1 MAWNEPGGSK
11 DNDPWGNKRKD
22 EQGPPDLDEVVR
34 KMQDKLGSIFGGKKK
49 SGNNDG
55 GGSGPGLGKGGAA
68 GMGLTLAVAVGAWL
82 VYDMAHIIQPA
93 EQGVVLRFGKYVDTL
108 QPGLSFRL
116 PRPIEQVV
124 LVDVAQNR
132 DVLIGYRSAGGG
144 GRTSSKSSAVVS
156 ESLML
161 TRDENIVDVSFAIQY
176 NIKSSSDYLFKV
188 RDPDLTLREAAE
200 SAIRE
205 VVGKSDMDFVLKEGR
220 SDIVGGVQKR
230 IQEVIDNY
238 QTGLMVISVNM
249 QDAQPPEQVQYAF
262 DDAVKAREDQQRLI
276 NESQA
281 YSNDI
286 LPRARGAAAR
296 QIEEASGYKEQ
307 VVAQAEGEAARFESI
322 LAEYQRAPE
331 VTRQRLYI
339 ETMEE
344 VLSKSTKVM
353 IDVEGGNNLMYLPL
367 DRLMQ
372 QGQTANQGQSLVSPS
387 LSSGLGSQANS
398 AARSAQQFI
407 KRERDSLRSREQR

>member
-34 KMQDKLGSIFGGKKK
+34 KMQDKLSSMFGGKNNRNNNGGD
-49 SGNNDG
+49 SG
-55 GGSGPGLGKGGAA
+55 GPGLGKGGAV
-68 GMGLTLAVAVGAWL
+68 GMGMAVAVAVGGWL
-82 VYDMAHIIQPA
+82 IYDMAHIIQPA
-93 EQGVVLRFGKYVDTL
+93 EEGVVLRFGEHVETL
-108 QPGLSFRL
+108 TPGLSFRF

-132 DVLIGYRSAGGG
+132 DVLIGYRVKDSG
-144 GRTSSKSSAVVS
+144 GRTSSKSSSVAN

-205 VVGKSDMDFVLKEGR
+205 VVGKSDMDFILKEGR

-230 IQEVIDNY
+230 IQEVIDIY
-238 QTGLMVISVNM
+238 ETGLMVISVNM

-286 LPRARGAAAR
+286 LPKARGAAAR

-307 VVAQAEGEAARFESI
+307 VVAQAEGEAARFASI
-322 LAEYQRAPE
+322 LTEYQRAPE

-339 ETMEE
+339 ETMEA
-344 VLSKSTKVM
+344 VLSNTTKVM

-372 QGQTANQGQSLVSPS
+372 QGQTATQQGSPN
-387 LSSGLGSQANS
+387 LESQASS
-398 AARSAQQFI
+398 AARSAQQFMP
-407 KRERDSLRSREQR
+407 RERDSLRSREGR

>member
-11 DNDPWGNKRKD
+11 DDDPWGNKRKD
-22 EQGPPDLDEVVR
+22 EQRPPDLDEVVR
-34 KMQDKLGSIFGGKKK
+34 KMQDKLGSMFGGKK
-49 SGNNDG
+49 SGSNG
-55 GGSGPGLGKGGAA
+55 GGGKGPGLGKGGAA
-68 GMGLTLAVAVGAWL
+68 GMGLTLAIAVGAWL

-124 LVDVAQNR
+124 RVDVAQNR
-132 DVLIGYRSAGGG
+132 DVLIGYRVGGG
-144 GRTSSKSSAVVS
+144 GRTSSKSSSVAS

-220 SDIVGGVQKR
+220 SDIVNGVQGR

-249 QDAQPPEQVQYAF
+249 QDAQPPEQVQHAF

-286 LPRARGAAAR
+286 LPRARGASAR

-307 VVAQAEGEAARFESI
+307 VVARAEGEAARFESI
-322 LAEYQRAPE
+322 LAEYKRAPE

-344 VLSKSTKVM
+344 VLSKSSKVM

-367 DRLMQ
+367 DRMMQ
-372 QGQTANQGQSLVSPS
+372 QGQAPSQGQSFSPN
-387 LSSGLGSQANS
+387 LSNLESQAGS

-407 KRERDSLRSREQR
+407 QRERDSLRSREQR

>member
-34 KMQDKLGSIFGGKKK
+34 KMQDKLGSMFGGKK
-49 SGNNDG
+49 SGNSG
-55 GGSGPGLGKGGAA
+55 GKGSGLGKGGAA
-68 GMGLTLAVAVGAWL
+68 GMGIIAAVALGIWL
-82 VYDMAHIIQPA
+82 VIDMAHIIQPA

-124 LVDVAQNR
+124 RVDVAQNR
-132 DVLIGYRSAGGG
+132 DVLIGYRVGGGG
-144 GRTSSKSSAVVS
+144 GRASSKSSSVAS

-220 SDIVGGVQKR
+220 SDIVSGVQSR
-230 IQEVIDNY
+230 IQEVIDIY

-249 QDAQPPEQVQYAF
+249 QDAQPPQQVQHAF

-286 LPRARGAAAR
+286 LPRARGASAR

-322 LAEYQRAPE
+322 LAEYKRAPE

-339 ETMEE
+339 EAMEE
-344 VLSKSTKVM
+344 VLSKSSKVM

-367 DRLMQ
+367 DRMM
-372 QGQTANQGQSLVSPS
+372 QGQAPASSQGQIFNPN
-387 LSSGLGSQANS
+387 LSNLESQAGAT

-407 KRERDSLRSREQR
+407 QRERDSLRSREQR

>member
-11 DNDPWGNKRKD
+11 DDDPWGKKRKD

-34 KMQDKLGSIFGGKKK
+34 KMQDKLGAMFGGKK
-49 SGNNDG
+49 SGRRNNN
-55 GGSGPGLGKGGAA
+55 GGSDGPSGKGGAA
-68 GMGLTLAVAVGAWL
+68 GMGLALVVAVAGWL

-93 EQGVVLRFGKYVDTL
+93 EQGVVMRFGKYVDTL

-116 PRPIEQVV
+116 PRPIEYVV
-124 LVDVAQNR
+124 RVDVAQNR
-132 DVLIGYRSAGGG
+132 DVLIGYRAGG
-144 GRTSSKSSAVVS
+144 GRTSTKSATVPS
-156 ESLML
+156 EALML
-161 TRDENIVDVSFAIQY
+161 TRDENIVDVRFAIQY

-188 RDPDLTLREAAE
+188 RDPDITLRDAAE

-220 SDIVGGVQKR
+220 SDIVSGVQTR
-230 IQEVIDNY
+230 IQNILDNY
-238 QTGLMVISVNM
+238 KSGLMVISVNM
-249 QDAQPPEQVQYAF
+249 QDAQPPEQVQSAF

-307 VVAQAEGEAARFESI
+307 VVAQAEGEAARFMSI
-322 LAEYQRAPE
+322 LTEYKRAPK
-331 VTRQRLYI
+331 VTRQRIYI

-344 VLSKSTKVM
+344 VLSKTSKVL

-367 DRLMQ
+367 DRMMQ
-372 QGQTANQGQSLVSPS
+372 EQAPAQGQSFSPN
-387 LSSGLGSQANS
+387 LSNLEGQAGAA
-398 AARSAQQFI
+398 AARAAQQLI
-407 KRERDSLRSREQR
+407 QRERQSLRSREQR

>member
-34 KMQDKLGSIFGGKKK
+34 KMQDKLNGMFGGKK
-49 SGNNDG
+49 SGNNG
-55 GGSGPGLGKGGAA
+55 GGGNGPSLGKGGAA
-68 GMGLTLAVAVGAWL
+68 GMGLTLAIAVGVWL

-93 EQGVVLRFGKYVDTL
+93 EQGVVMRFGKYVDTL

-116 PRPIEQVV
+116 PRPVEQVV
-124 LVDVAQNR
+124 RVDVAQNR
-132 DVLIGYRSAGGG
+132 DVLIGYRAAASAGA
-144 GRTSSKSSAVVS
+144 GRTSSKSSSVAS

-205 VVGKSDMDFVLKEGR
+205 VVGKSDMDFILKEGR
-220 SDIVGGVQKR
+220 SDIVSGVQAR

-249 QDAQPPEQVQYAF
+249 QDAQPPQQVQHAF

-286 LPRARGAAAR
+286 LPRARGASAR
-296 QIEEASGYKEQ
+296 QIEEASGYKEE

-322 LAEYQRAPE
+322 LAEYKRAPK

-344 VLSKSTKVM
+344 VLSKSSKVM
-353 IDVEGGNNLMYLPL
+353 IDVEGGNNMMFLPL

-372 QGQTANQGQSLVSPS
+372 GQAPSQGQSFSPN
-387 LSSGLGSQANS
+387 LSNLESQAGSS

-407 KRERDSLRSREQR
+407 QRERDSLRSRESR

>member
-34 KMQDKLGSIFGGKKK
+34 KMQDKLGSMFGGKK
-49 SGNNDG
+49 SGNNG
-55 GGSGPGLGKGGAA
+55 GGGKGPGLGKGGAA
-68 GMGLTLAVAVGAWL
+68 GMGLTLAIAVGAWL

-116 PRPIEQVV
+116 PRPFEQVV
-124 LVDVAQNR
+124 RVDVAQNR
-132 DVLIGYRSAGGG
+132 DVLIGYRSTGSG
-144 GRTSSKSSAVVS
+144 GRSSSKSAKVAG

-205 VVGKSDMDFVLKEGR
+205 VVGKSDMDFILKEGR
-220 SDIVGGVQKR
+220 SDIVSGVQSR
-230 IQEVIDNY
+230 IQEIIDNY

-249 QDAQPPEQVQYAF
+249 QDAQPPEQVQHAF

-286 LPRARGAAAR
+286 LPRARGASAR

-322 LAEYQRAPE
+322 LAEYKRAPE

-344 VLSKSTKVM
+344 VLSKSSKVM

-367 DRLMQ
+367 DRMMQ
-372 QGQTANQGQSLVSPS
+372 QQAPAQTQSFSPN
-387 LSSGLGSQANS
+387 LSNLESQVGS

-407 KRERDSLRSREQR
+407 QRERDSLRSREQR

>member
-34 KMQDKLGSIFGGKKK
+34 KMQDKLGAMFGGKK
-49 SGNNDG
+49 SGNNG
-55 GGSGPGLGKGGAA
+55 GGGNGPSLGKGGAA
-68 GMGLTLAVAVGAWL
+68 GMGLTLAIAVGAWL

-93 EQGVVLRFGKYVDTL
+93 EQGVVMRFGKYVDTL

-116 PRPIEQVV
+116 PRPVEQVV
-124 LVDVAQNR
+124 RVDVAQNR
-132 DVLIGYRSAGGG
+132 DVLIGYRAAGGG
-144 GRTSSKSSAVVS
+144 GRTSSKSSSVAS

-161 TRDENIVDVSFAIQY
+161 TRDENIVEVSFAIQY

-205 VVGKSDMDFVLKEGR
+205 VVGKSDMDFILKEGR
-220 SDIVGGVQKR
+220 SDIVNGVQSR
-230 IQEVIDNY
+230 IQEIIDIY

-249 QDAQPPEQVQYAF
+249 QDAQPPEQVQHAF

-286 LPRARGAAAR
+286 LPRARGASAR

-322 LAEYQRAPE
+322 LTEYKRAPK

-344 VLSKSTKVM
+344 VLSKSSKVM

-367 DRLMQ
+367 DRMM
-372 QGQTANQGQSLVSPS
+372 QGQPAPSQGQSFSPN
-387 LSSGLGSQANS
+387 LSNLESQAGS

-407 KRERDSLRSREQR
+407 QRERDSLRSREQR